1 MRTEGKSPKSVR
13 PITITQR
20 EKARKQQDPR
30 VSFIGYI
37 KLSSHAG
44 KAKGLS

>member
-20 EKARKQQDPR
+20 KSEEKQQDPR
-30 VSFIGYI
+30 VSFIGYV
-37 KLSSHAG
+37 KLSSHAS
-44 KAKGLS
+44 KAKDLC